1 MSQKEVG
8 ATALT
13 FLFAYCVL
21 LDIPHIKKQKVF
33 TCCFIAVISIDTI
46 ISNQL

>member
-8 ATALT
+8 APALT
-13 FLFAYCVL
+13 FFFAYCVL
-21 LDIPHIKKQKVF
+21 LDIPRIKKQKAF
-33 TCCFIAVISIDTI
+33 TRCFIAVISIDTT

>member
-8 ATALT
+8 AAALT
-13 FLFAYCVL
+13 FFFAYCVL
-21 LDIPHIKKQKVF
+21 LDIPCFKKQKAF
-33 TCCFIAVISIDTI
+33 TYRFIAVISIDTI